1 MLPLLIEVLV
11 YRTKEVFIDGWV
23 RTGDEVKVAKNGDY
37 FVVDRLKVSNLELKC
52 YSSNDGARKSLK
64 CAAFK

>member
-1 MLPLLIEVLV
+1 M
-11 YRTKEVFIDGWV
+11 
-23 RTGDEVKVAKNGDY
+23 KVAKNGDY

-64 CAAFK
+64 YAAFK